1 MSSNKIMGILI
12 VGTLSLL
19 MALCLYMLLQNPIDT
34 LDLDF
39 IMDIKNGSHQDCHT

>member
-1 MSSNKIMGILI
+1 MSSNKLMGILI
-12 VGTLSLL
+12 FGALSLL
-19 MALCLYMLLQNPIDT
+19 IALCLYMLLKNPTDT